1 MRVNIDVTYYYFVN
15 RLFTLRE
22 KTFPNKAKET
32 TCIKQANKLKP

>member
-1 MRVNIDVTYYYFVN
+1 MHVNIDATYYYFVN

-22 KTFPNKAKET
+22 NTFHNQAKET